1 VSVVETR
8 TLVTDD
14 GVRLEAELALAE
26 GARAG
31 AVLCHPHPQFGGTM
45 RSMVT
50 SALFEAL
57 PGSGVTTLRFNFRG
71 VEASEGS
78 YDGGNLERVD
88 VEAAIGAL
96 APSLPA
102 GVPLVLVGW
111 SFGADMALSVRAP
124 RVNAWVGIAPPLRFV
139 HDLAGLEDDT
149 RPKLVLLAQHDEFRP
164 AAEVEAV
171 AARWANTDVHVIGGA
186 SHFFVGRTDRVIE
199 MTLEFFDRLTTEESA
214 RPSRPPLA

>member
-14 GVRLEAELALAE
+14 GVRLEAELARAE